1 MSDWRQPTAEERE
14 LLRVILLADVP
25 ERETLQ
31 GWLAGRRV
39 RTSCTC
45 GCGSLEFESDLP
57 EGFPGHWE
65 FELEA
70 LTRSG
75 ARATVALR
83 RRGRGEPALLEITRL
98 GDSAPVIEVAPES
111 LRQSDVVRVE
121 RGVRYYALRK
131 LTVIEEAAQRGT
143 E

>member
-1 MSDWRQPTAEERE
+1 M
-14 LLRVILLADVP
+14 
-25 ERETLQ
+25 
-31 GWLAGRRV
+31 
-39 RTSCTC
+39 
-45 GCGSLEFESDLP
+45 
-57 EGFPGHWE
+57 
-65 FELEA
+65 
-70 LTRSG
+70 
-75 ARATVALR
+75 
-83 RRGRGEPALLEITRL
+83 LEITRL